1 MLHSQVSTLAYRIA
15 ARSIRHVN
23 GRVSIRTITTS
34 LDGRQEKNSS
44 QVKGRP
50 LDSRWIRPR
59 QCIVDTKHPAHTA
72 KVDVLMRLNRHFRPS
87 RGVWRDWLKR
97 PSSDT
102 SRFDEA
108 IVILAT
114 PNFARWLQD
123 ETTFIPKVLN
133 TIVRYDEHI
142 ERKITQQEG
151 RRPEFTIDVVCACV
165 DGLPPRPDWIV
176 SREVRYR
183 REGFAILHGRAD
195 QIVPGLWGDGATRQ
209 QTGAVVSSSLT
220 FSSYQEPSS
229 VVPFTEITLPLANTI
244 FATGEDSKV
253 FVSKWR
259 FIKDNQYE
267 KIMSEEKNHQ
277 TINVF
282 GGKEKGFPPGYIPVI
297 PLTPVRRI
305 ASGLG
310 NIVRQLDFDGGVAGP
325 ASRELEECINEYL
338 SMIKHKEER
347 AEVLAL
353 ITPSESM
360 PNPPTAVPLETF
372 TDAKAIRS
380 FWKEGGNDS
389 RLIGNWLQ
397 RGATLCSVVSGGGGW
412 GPTLGLLSLDPQ
424 LTHDTADQEPF
435 VDPFANPFASEDDQP
450 SFMVGGVVKP
460 NSYIQFFLSADEKR
474 FKINEPLPTERKLT
488 PGGVYSFTAVGAV
501 PSDTRKFR
509 APTKAWVANKTIEGK
524 NLTHARP
531 GHFGAVSESG
541 IFLRSAEVKD
551 GKMAGEESVEQTPI
565 LSKVNAP
572 FSYFYRDMRSAEE
585 KERDEPMLVRRYYAG
600 RPTRLI
606 RKVGIHTLE
615 APE

>member
-1 MLHSQVSTLAYRIA
+1 
-15 ARSIRHVN
+15 
-23 GRVSIRTITTS
+23 
-34 LDGRQEKNSS
+34 
-44 QVKGRP
+44 
-50 LDSRWIRPR
+50 
-59 QCIVDTKHPAHTA
+59 
-72 KVDVLMRLNRHFRPS
+72 MRLNRHFRPS

-97 PSSDT
+97 PSSDI

-114 PNFARWLQD
+114 PKFARWLQD

-142 ERKITQQEG
+142 ERKVTQQEG
-151 RRPEFTIDVVCACV
+151 RRPDFTIDVVCACV

-176 SREVRYR
+176 SREARYH

-195 QIVPGLWGDGATRQ
+195 QIVPGLWGDGPTTQ
-209 QTGAVVSSSLT
+209 QIGAVVSSSLT

-229 VVPFTEITLPLANTI
+229 VVPFTQITLPLANTI

-267 KIMSEEKNHQ
+267 KVMSEEKSHQ

-372 TDAKAIRS
+372 TDAKTIRS

-397 RGATLCSVVSGGGGW
+397 RGATLCSVG
-412 GPTLGLLSLDPQ
+412 
-424 LTHDTADQEPF
+424 
-435 VDPFANPFASEDDQP
+435 
-450 SFMVGGVVKP
+450 M
-460 NSYIQFFLSADEKR
+460 
-474 FKINEPLPTERKLT
+474 
-488 PGGVYSFTAVGAV
+488 
-501 PSDTRKFR
+501 
-509 APTKAWVANKTIEGK
+509 
-524 NLTHARP
+524 
-531 GHFGAVSESG
+531 
-541 IFLRSAEVKD
+541 
-551 GKMAGEESVEQTPI
+551 
-565 LSKVNAP
+565 
-572 FSYFYRDMRSAEE
+572 
-585 KERDEPMLVRRYYAG
+585 
-600 RPTRLI
+600 
-606 RKVGIHTLE
+606 
-615 APE
+615 